1 MKKFVDLNLCIQTE
15 NLEEFEKT
23 IKKASWL
30 GYKIVGIP
38 LRPKTTKE
46 KIEQLK
52 EIAKKYNVDLASR
65 VNLTPLNTSELLR
78 SLRKLRRKFEI
89 IAVKCN
95 SKAVSRQAAKD
106 RRVDLIYFPNEVKKR
121 FFDKTEAELASH
133 ALAALEIEIMQIPT
147 LPKVQRIRLL
157 SRLRNEIEIAKKY
170 NVPVVLSSGTSNPTL
185 MRKPREIAALAIL
198 FDMPI
203 EMALKAVSETP
214 FSILK
219 RNREKL
225 SPNFVAPGLKIV
237 RRGKDCPN
245 A

>member
-1 MKKFVDLNLCIQTE
+1 MKKFADLNLCVQIE
-15 NLEEFEKT
+15 NLEQFEKT
-23 IKKASWL
+23 IEKASWL
-30 GYKIVGIP
+30 GYKAIGVP
-38 LRPKTTKE
+38 LPPKISKR
-46 KIEQLK
+46 KIMQLK
-52 EIAKKYNVDLASR
+52 EIAKKHDVDLASR
-65 VNLTPLNTSELLR
+65 VNLTPISASELLR
-78 SLRKLRRKFEI
+78 NLRKLRRKFEI
-89 IAVKCN
+89 VAVKCN

-106 RRVDLIYFPNEVKKR
+106 RRVDLVYFPNEVKKR
-121 FFDKTEAELASH
+121 FFDEAEAELASH

-147 LPKVQRIRLL
+147 LPKVQRIQLL

-170 NVPVVLSSGTSNPTL
+170 DVPVVLSSGTSSPTL